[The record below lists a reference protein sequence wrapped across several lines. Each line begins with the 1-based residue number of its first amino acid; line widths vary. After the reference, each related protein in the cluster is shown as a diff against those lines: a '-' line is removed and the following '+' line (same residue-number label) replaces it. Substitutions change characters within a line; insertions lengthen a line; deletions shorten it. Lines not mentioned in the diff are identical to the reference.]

1 MALTRKFLKALGID
15 EDKIDEII
23 SAHGETVTALKDEIE
38 KAKQGA
44 EDSAAVAK
52 ERDSYKQRV
61 EALEKAS
68 GDAAKVQAE
77 YDAYKKQIETEKA
90 NAGKKALVRQALE
103 KAGANSAAID
113 LLLGTVDLNTV
124 EVENDALKNA
134 DAVLKPLRDTHAGLF
149 GKINNRGTDK
159 LNPPNGGGSSTMTRD
174 EIMKIKDAGERQ
186 KAIAENIEVFQ
197 KGE

>member
-61 EALEKAS
+61 ETLEKAS
-68 GDAAKVQAE
+68 GNASKIQAE
-77 YDAYKKQIETEKA
+77 YDAYKAKIEAEQT
-90 NAGKKALVRQALE
+90 NASKRALVKKALE
-103 KAGANSAAID
+103 GAGANPAAID
-113 LLLGTVDLNTV
+113 LLVGRVDLDKIEIENNVIKDV
-124 EVENDALKNA
+124 EGM
-134 DAVLKPLRDTHAGLF
+134 LKPIKADYAALF
-149 GKINNRGTDK
+149 GKPEGRGT
-159 LNPPNGGGSSTMTRD
+159 PPIDPPGGDGTGGMS
-174 EIMKIKDAGERQ
+174 AVRQ
-186 KAIAENIEVFQ
+186 IAQKYHENLYGKE
-197 KGE
+197 KEN

>member
-1 MALTRKFLKALGID
+1 M
-15 EDKIDEII
+15 
-23 SAHGETVTALKDEIE
+23 
-38 KAKQGA
+38 
-44 EDSAAVAK
+44 
-52 ERDSYKQRV
+52 

-90 NAGKKALVRQALE
+90 NAGKKTLVRQALE

-113 LLLGTVDLNTV
+113 LLLGTVDLSTV

-149 GKINNRGTDK
+149 GTINNRGTGK
-159 LNPPNGGGSSTMTRD
+159 LNPLNGGGSSTMTRD